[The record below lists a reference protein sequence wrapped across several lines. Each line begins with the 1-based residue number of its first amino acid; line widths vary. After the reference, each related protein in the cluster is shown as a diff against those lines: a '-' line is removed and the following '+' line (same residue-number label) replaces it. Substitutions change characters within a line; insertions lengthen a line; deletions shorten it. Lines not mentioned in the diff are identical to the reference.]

1 LILEGVC
8 GPEKAF
14 PRITAIAFS
23 MTKKMRILVADDQ
36 EIVREG
42 LRAII
47 EREPGWKVCGEA
59 ENGKELIKLAKQ
71 LKPDAIILDLKMP
84 EIDGLAAV
92 KQIRRAVPE
101 TEILVLGT
109 HESED
114 LIEQVFESGAKSYVR
129 KAEAGRLLVPA
140 LKSLQNHKIF
150 LTDEV
155 SAMLFS
161 RFLGSGGRKRKD
173 SRASEKLTA
182 RQREIVRL
190 LAAGKG
196 NKEVALALGISTRTC
211 EAHRAAMMRKLRLHS
226 LAAIVLYAIR
236 SGIVDA

>member
-1 LILEGVC
+1 
-8 GPEKAF
+8 
-14 PRITAIAFS
+14 

-42 LRAII
+42 VRAII
-47 EREPGWKVCGEA
+47 EREPGWKVCGET
-59 ENGKELIKLAKQ
+59 ENGRESIKLAKQ

-84 EIDGLAAV
+84 EIDGLTAV
-92 KQIRRAVPE
+92 RQIKRAVPG

-114 LIEQVFESGAKSYVR
+114 LIQQVFASGAKSYVR
-129 KAEAGRLLVPA
+129 KAEAGHLLVPA
-140 LKSLQNHKIF
+140 LKSLQKHKTF

-161 RFLGSGGRKRKD
+161 RFLTSGGRTRND
-173 SRASEKLTA
+173 SRVSEKLTA

-190 LAAGKG
+190 LTAGKS
-196 NKEVALALGISTRTC
+196 NREVALALGISTRTC

-226 LAAIVLYAIR
+226 LAEIIRYAIR
-236 SGIVDA
+236 NGIVDA

>member
-1 LILEGVC
+1 MGRKSISDNHGD
-8 GPEKAF
+8 
-14 PRITAIAFS
+14 RFS
-23 MTKKMRILVADDQ
+23 MTKKMRIQVADDQ

-42 LRAII
+42 VRAVV
-47 EREPGWKVCGEA
+47 ERQRGWEVCGQA
-59 ENGKELIKLAKQ
+59 RSGKESVKLARK
-71 LKPDAIILDLKMP
+71 LKPDAVLLDMKMR

-92 KQIRRAVPE
+92 KQIKRAVPK

-114 LIEQVFESGAKSYVR
+114 LIQQVFEAGAKSYVR

-140 LKSLQNHKIF
+140 LKSLQNHKTF

-155 SAMLFS
+155 SAVLFS
-161 RFLGSGGRKRKD
+161 RFLAGGGRKKND

-190 LAAGKG
+190 LAAGKT
-196 NKEVALALGISTRTC
+196 NKEVALALGISIRTC
-211 EAHRAAMMRKLRLHS
+211 EAHRAAVMRNLRLHS
-226 LAAIVLYAIR
+226 LAEIVRYAIR
-236 SGIVDA
+236 NGIVDA

>member
-1 LILEGVC
+1 M
-8 GPEKAF
+8 A
-14 PRITAIAFS
+14 
-23 MTKKMRILVADDQ
+23 KKMRILVADDQ

-42 LRAII
+42 ARAII
-47 EREPGWKVCGEA
+47 EREPGWKVCGETG
-59 ENGKELIKLAKQ
+59 NGKESINLAKK
-71 LKPDAIILDLKMP
+71 LKPDAIIFDLKMP

-92 KQIRRAVPE
+92 RQIRRVVPE

-114 LIEQVFESGAKSYVR
+114 LIEQVFASGAKSYVR
-129 KAEAGRLLVPA
+129 KAEAGQLLVPA
-140 LKSLQNHKIF
+140 LKSLQNHKTF

-155 SAMLFS
+155 AAMLSS
-161 RFLGSGGRKRKD
+161 RILTSGRRKRND
-173 SRASEKLTA
+173 SRVSEKLTA

-190 LAAGKG
+190 LAAGKS

-226 LAAIVLYAIR
+226 VAEIVRYAIR
-236 SGIVDA
+236 NGVIDA